1 MTTIPEPLSPHLPH
15 VPSDLVRVASQ
26 AISRTPRVHPAGHED
41 HAHIITP
48 SRIITDSGGRPGP
61 ALDPHIQ
68 QPIITPT
75 HIGGPVITPSR
86 IIGSPVIT
94 PSRIIHSGSG
104 SRAPSIHRQPS
115 VGPITHP
122 PPDPMSEDKTRDEEP
137 PRGSTSDDKAYSVY
151 GSMDGFIRPPP
162 PRGLPSITIPSE
174 DRELPPAHSQTP
186 SAANRRTPVNR
197 QTPAIPQ
204 PPQTSAAVH
213 RPPQTPTTHVHTPAH
228 AAQAPAPP
236 CQVLRAANDPLVES
250 LLASAQLS
258 DTDLQ
263 LARQLFNAPER
274 SHWSLTVVMWMTQ
287 RRAAALPAAP
297 VAANGTAHVYSQV
310 FWTRVRQT
318 IREILMR
325 STLESYSRA
334 QSAHGHIFV
343 HSPLPLIQNYVL
355 EQSPAFRRQHLP
367 AGIPQNNKS
376 MAGLVT
382 FLQSM
387 VKHERTH
394 MRNLLLSNVRQESRP
409 QELGPVPRLFDL
421 IVTINRSFQPRGVLR
436 GPADIRQDLN
446 TGVMVRIAMLR
457 LLTVHHLIHRAPG
470 DTRSQ
475 WDLIDDQLESVRQK
489 SDVELQA

>member
-1 MTTIPEPLSPHLPH
+1 MYQPTPPPQPILVDDNNTGAP
-15 VPSDLVRVASQ
+15 VPAPAPRAKRPRCVASQ

-75 HIGGPVITPSR
+75 HIGGPIITPSW

-104 SRAPSIHRQPS
+104 SRALSIHSQPS
-115 VGPITHP
+115 VTPITHP

-137 PRGSTSDDKAYSVY
+137 PCGSTSDNKAYSVY
-151 GSMDGFIRPPP
+151 GSMDGFIQPPP

-174 DRELPPAHSQTP
+174 DRELPQLTHKLPQLPTAEPLSIAKLLP
-186 SAANRRTPVNR
+186 SPNPCKHQQQYTIPPKP
-197 QTPAIPQ
+197 QLHMSTLLPPQ
-204 PPQTSAAVH
+204 PQPQPHLAKYSEQ
-213 RPPQTPTTHVHTPAH
+213 PITHWW
-228 AAQAPAPP
+228 
-236 CQVLRAANDPLVES
+236 N
-250 LLASAQLS
+250 
-258 DTDLQ
+258 LQ

-297 VAANGTAHVYSQV
+297 VAANDPSAPNDLRDPHAKHTGIIQPGPISTRAHLCAFSTAPN
-310 FWTRVRQT
+310 TT
-318 IREILMR
+318 
-325 STLESYSRA
+325 
-334 QSAHGHIFV
+334 
-343 HSPLPLIQNYVL
+343 
-355 EQSPAFRRQHLP
+355 FRRQHLP
-367 AGIPQNNKS
+367 AGIPENNKS

-394 MRNLLLSNVRQESRP
+394 MRNL
-409 QELGPVPRLFDL
+409 
-421 IVTINRSFQPRGVLR
+421 
-436 GPADIRQDLN
+436 DLN
-446 TGVMVRIAMLR
+446 TGVIVRIAMLQ

-475 WDLIDDQLESVRQK
+475 WDLINNQLESVRQK